1 MDIFV
6 TVIINLVSVIVK
18 TVKIRYLMQ
27 DHAFPSRTADVN
39 VKTSSP
45 V

>member
-1 MDIFV
+1 V

-18 TVKIRYLMQ
+18 TVKIRYLMK
-27 DHAFPSRTADVN
+27 DHAFPSQTADVN